1 MNNFRLEAMMP
12 WLFRLL
18 FISFFLPVKWQTW
31 YLLAF
36 SFAVIGH
43 TIYNKT
49 KLKIYELYLPLLLG
63 SGYLLYIL
71 WIAFTPH
78 TLRTELYSLLE
89 RKVIFLAFP
98 FIGLLLS
105 KQTQNSWKPQ
115 LIWFVSGTVIT
126 AILGNGIILYH
137 HLFHQS
143 LTNHVSYRVAFEQY
157 THLHPSYFGMYLCF
171 AISIIWL
178 QGSIY
183 FKNRIWIS
191 YLLQGIILLA
201 LILLMPKA
209 AVFTFIVLFVYA
221 LFKIFQ
227 FRKGY
232 KLAIGI
238 CLLIALGAMYLIIP
252 FVHQRIDELLFFT
265 QSNTHDIL
273 NNSVGMRQLILKSDF
288 LLLKENWILGLG
300 PSQLQEQLN
309 MIYFVS
315 SLYTQQALGIYNTH
329 NEYLNQW
336 LSFGIL
342 GILLFMV
349 VLGIQYRKAIQQKN
363 TLYLFLLIILS
374 ITFLTENVLSRQQ
387 GVVFYAVFTALFFY
401 EKCSVQLLKKSYQVN
416 SY

>member
-1 MNNFRLEAMMP
+1 MNNFRLEDMMP
-12 WLFRLL
+12 WLYRLL
-18 FISFFLPVKWQTW
+18 FISFFLPAKWQTW

-36 SFAVIGH
+36 SFAVLAH
-43 TIYNKT
+43 AIYHKT
-49 KLKIYELYLPLLLG
+49 KLKIFELYMPLLFG

-78 TLRTELYSLLE
+78 AIRTELYALLE
-89 RKVIFLAFP
+89 RKVIFFAFP
-98 FIGLLLS
+98 FIALLLS
-105 KQTQNSWKPQ
+105 KQTQNCWKPQ
-115 LIWFVSGTVIT
+115 LIWFVLGTIVT
-126 AILGNGIILYH
+126 AILGNLMILYH
-137 HLFHQS
+137 HLFHQP

-183 FKNRIWIS
+183 FKNRMWIS

-209 AVFTFIVLFVYA
+209 AVFTFMVLFVYA
-221 LFKIFQ
+221 MFKIFQ
-227 FRKGY
+227 LKSGY
-232 KLAIGI
+232 KVAIGI
-238 CLLIALGAMYLIIP
+238 CLLFAFGAMYLFFP
-252 FVHQRIDELLFFT
+252 FVHQRINELLFFT
-265 QSNTHDIL
+265 QSNTHDVL
-273 NNSVGMRQLILKSDF
+273 NNSVGMRQFILKSDL
-288 LLLKENWILGLG
+288 LLLKEHWFFGLG

-342 GILLFMV
+342 GILLFLV

-387 GVVFYAVFTALFFY
+387 GVVFYAVCTALFFY
-401 EKCSVQLLKKSYQVN
+401 EKCSEPVMQNKIK
-416 SY
+416 